1 MKVAYAAKGMRL
13 WLWDASTP
21 STRRGRSQAQV
32 VRHAVSHLRA
42 GSTALMH
49 MQWRGFSSSAIAQI
63 KSGLA
68 KKGLE
73 NRRNQGRPAPVKPA
87 WMSC

>member
-1 MKVAYAAKGMRL
+1 MRCQALMSSSKAAPQRSTSS
-13 WLWDASTP
+13 ASP
-21 STRRGRSQAQV
+21 IRP
-32 VRHAVSHLRA
+32 VSHSRA

-49 MQWRGFSSSAIAQI
+49 MQWRGFSPSAIAQI

-68 KKGLE
+68 KKGLQVC
-73 NRRNQGRPAPVKPA
+73 RNQGRPTPVKPA